1 MLNAAQSLELAAKV
15 LRYATGA
22 DQAEIDVQSGTT
34 AYSRYAR
41 NYITQNLNQDATTVT
56 CTFVSGKHVGNATS
70 ADLSE
75 GGLRKLVSAA
85 AEVARRSP
93 PNTEFVSLAKKAP
106 LAKNPPAVFA
116 STKTATPNV
125 RVDRLLPVFA
135 RMQRDGLNCAGY
147 ITTQYGAQAVA
158 NSLGVRASYDGT
170 TAGIEIKA
178 MAPDTSGFAEY
189 WSRDLRT
196 FDTAERADL
205 AANKATVSREP
216 QDFPAGTYTVILEPP
231 AFSDVLGGLLDAME
245 IQSVLE
251 NKDSWM
257 VGRIGKPIL
266 SKNLTIV
273 DDWSHP
279 ILLNPPFSPDG
290 SPTKKLTLIERGV
303 PKNYVSST
311 FFANKYKVRN
321 TGHPGFPSN
330 AVVLAGKKT
339 REQLI
344 AETERGILISRC
356 WYTRVV
362 DPREQTI
369 TGLTRDGVF
378 LIENG
383 KLTKTLK
390 NFRFFTSMLT
400 ALAEVELGDTIY
412 FSGAAADGASQPA
425 MPVAKILK
433 FTLSA
438 QASFA

>member
-1 MLNAAQSLELAAKV
+1 MLNAAQSLELAEKV
-15 LRYATGA
+15 LRFAKGA
-22 DQAEIDVQSGTT
+22 DQAEIDVQSGVA

-70 ADLSE
+70 ADLSD
-75 GGLRKLVSAA
+75 GGLHRLVSAA
-85 AEVARRSP
+85 ADVAHRSP
-93 PNTEFVSLAKKAP
+93 ANPEFVSLAAKAP
-106 LAKNPPAVFA
+106 IAKNPPAVFF
-116 STKTATPNV
+116 STKNATPDQ
-125 RVDRLLPVFA
+125 RVDKLLPVFG

-147 ITTQYGAQAVA
+147 LTTQYGAQAVA

-170 TAGIEIKA
+170 TSGIEIKA

-189 WSRDLRT
+189 WSRDYKT

-205 AANKATVSREP
+205 AARKATVSREP
-216 QDFPAGTYTVILEPP
+216 EDFPTGTYTVILEPP
-231 AFSDVLGGLLDAME
+231 AFSDVLGGLLDAMN

-251 NKDSWM
+251 DKDSWM

-279 ILLNPPFSPDG
+279 ILLNAPFAPDG
-290 SPTKKLTLIERGV
+290 APTKKLTLIDRGV
-303 PKNYVSST
+303 PKSYVSST
-311 FFANKYKVRN
+311 YFANKFKAPN

-330 AVVLAGKKT
+330 AVVLAGTKT

-344 AETERGILISRC
+344 AETDRGVLISRC

-378 LIENG
+378 LIEGG
-383 KLTKTLK
+383 KLTRTLK

-400 ALAEVELGDTIY
+400 ALAQVELGNRIY

-425 MPVAKILK
+425 MPVAKIAK